1 MALSVSATENVPP
14 PSLEVQKALLQV
26 PATNLQEGVA
36 LFCLRSRGTE
46 TVLGPERN
54 VHCAYDMHVC
64 TWACTRLCLQVCC
77 CWGARGGAHLGLLV
91 LKREPSL
98 LELRDPAQVK
108 VGIGSSTLVPVNA
121 REGRSDMLSGWD
133 TCVYRWVPVG

>member
-1 MALSVSATENVPP
+1 MHMTCMCAP
-14 PSLEVQKALLQV
+14 
-26 PATNLQEGVA
+26 
-36 LFCLRSRGTE
+36 
-46 TVLGPERN
+46 VL
-54 VHCAYDMHVC
+54 VHVC
-64 TWACTRLCLQVCC
+64 VSRCVVV
-77 CWGARGGAHLGLLV
+77 GGGAHLGLLV